1 MTMPSSTKGEKD
13 VARELEQFETE
24 YRAFEL
30 SVHGISP
37 WRLVRF
43 PVGLA
48 MQNIALDP
56 PRLMRREYVAAF
68 LRSLRDLCCFPRQVR
83 YIVKSYSSALRLP
96 NSGAYEDIYFER
108 LLERVPGGVRM
119 YFLNAPGYAGRTSA
133 AAAYSVD
140 VTAINIIGSILARL
154 FPVRSGGAVFDRLG
168 TLIENRLQVR
178 GFPSLQLRR
187 MFSSFWWQSRIY
199 SFLLARSGARTVLV
213 ADSGERAL
221 LSACRRRGIRFIELQ
236 HGIFNPDDFD
246 SLPRSALEDVDVAA
260 LLLPDVV
267 ALYGDFWLD
276 RLAGTALG
284 KVGSLFSVGSSVIER
299 LRALRSDTFR
309 QTATGPRLVVTTQGF
324 ERDALAKFLARFLEV
339 YLGPC
344 LLILKL
350 HPVFDDS
357 VIPYANVLGSD
368 ERVRILRGC
377 DDPSTYELIAQA
389 DLHMSI
395 ASACHYDALGIGT
408 PTLVL
413 GLAGYSFVQD
423 LIDSGDALIARD
435 PESLAGIVSRHEWM
449 PVDES
454 VSAKYYRRDFVQNLL
469 PLVV

>member
-1 MTMPSSTKGEKD
+1 MTMPRSTKGERE

-24 YRAFEL
+24 NRAFEL
-30 SVHGISP
+30 LVHGVSP

-48 MQNIALDP
+48 MQNITLDR
-56 PRLMRREYVAAF
+56 PRLMRREYLVAF
-68 LRSLRDLCCFPRQVR
+68 LRSLWDLCCFPRHVR

-96 NSGAYEDIYFER
+96 KNGAHEDIYFER
-108 LLERVPGGVRM
+108 LLESVPGGVRM
-119 YFLNAPGYAGRTSA
+119 YFLNAPGYAERTTEAVAS
-133 AAAYSVD
+133 SVD
-140 VTAINIIGSILARL
+140 ATAINIIGSVLARL
-154 FPVRSGGAVFDRLG
+154 FPVRSGSAVFDRLG
-168 TLIENRLQVR
+168 ALIESRLRVR
-178 GFPSLQLRR
+178 GFPSRQLRR

-199 SFLLARSGARTVLV
+199 GFLLARSGARTVLV
-213 ADSGERAL
+213 ADAGERAL
-221 LSACRRRGIRFIELQ
+221 LSACRQQGIRFIELQ

-246 SLPRSALEDVDVAA
+246 SLPRSALNDVGVAA
-260 LLLPDVV
+260 LLLPDAV

-284 KVGSLFSVGSSVIER
+284 KVGRLFPVGSSVIER
-299 LRALRSDTFR
+299 FRDLRAETFR
-309 QTATGPRLVVTTQGF
+309 QTAACPRLVVTTQGF
-324 ERDALAKFLARFLEV
+324 ERTSLAEFLARFLEAF
-339 YLGPC
+339 LGPC

-357 VIPYANVLGSD
+357 VAPYAKILGSD

-377 DDPSTYELIAQA
+377 DDPNTYELIAQA

-413 GLAGYSFVQD
+413 GLTGYSFVQD
-423 LIDSGDALIARD
+423 LIDTGDVLFARD
-435 PESLAGIVSRHEWM
+435 PEALAAIVSRHGWT

-454 VSAKYYRRDFVQNLL
+454 VSVKYYRRGFVQNLL
-469 PLVV
+469 PLIA